1 MTTEEMKL
9 ECIKILAADHR
20 DLTADQLVKEASVLM
35 DFIQDRSKVEPVI
48 QK

>member
-9 ECIKILAADHR
+9 ECIKILAGDHR